1 MRNASTAK
9 LVYKSAR
16 TIRKD
21 SNLARLRRS
30 AQRPV
35 DLSDIPEVTSRGL
48 GESHRLA
55 KKSVT
60 IRLDADILA
69 YFKSTGPG
77 YQTKINRILRSA
89 VSTGT
94 DIRGELRAAAA
105 NLEMIAAKCNY

>member
-35 DLSDIPEVTSRGL
+35 DLSDIPEVTIRGL
-48 GESHRLA
+48 GKSHRLA

-89 VSTGT
+89 VSTGN

-105 NLEMIAAKCNY
+105 NLEMIAAKCNH